1 MYFFRSLRRDEVGG
15 FADLFSVRVDDNND
29 DNIGID
35 KRIFLLKCIFTH
47 Y

>member
-15 FADLFSVRVDDNND
+15 FADLFSVRDDDVD
-29 DNIGID
+29 IGID
-35 KRIFLLKCIFTH
+35 KKIFLLKCIFTH